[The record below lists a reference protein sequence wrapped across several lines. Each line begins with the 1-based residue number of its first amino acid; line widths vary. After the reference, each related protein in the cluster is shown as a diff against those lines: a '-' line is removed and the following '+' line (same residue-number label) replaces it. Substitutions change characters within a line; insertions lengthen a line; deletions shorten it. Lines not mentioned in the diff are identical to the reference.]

1 MDLRKATVNDLPEM
15 LDIYNYEVENT
26 NVTFTLIPMSMEDG
40 KRWLFDH
47 NIRNHPMIVA
57 EEGGVVIGYGSL
69 SAYRSH
75 EAYDSTVELS
85 VYVHRDHR
93 KDGVGRKIME
103 ELIRLAKADDK
114 THAIVSVITADNEVS
129 IRLHEKLGF
138 SCSGTLHECG
148 LKFGKY
154 HSVVNYEMIV

>member
-40 KRWLFDH
+40 KHWLFDH

-75 EAYDSTVELS
+75 EAY
-85 VYVHRDHR
+85 VHRDHR
-93 KDGVGRKIME
+93 KGGVGRKIME

-148 LKFGKY
+148 FKFGKY